1 MPCWS
6 WHVGAGSRRPPR
18 RIPIHATIRIATH
31 YAPLFSR
38 PTTPPNTP
46 GVPNWHRLD
55 LDLQQALVGLL
66 TQMIGNHLPGSFPHD
81 ARGGADDPR

>member
-6 WHVGAGSRRPPR
+6 WHVGAGSRRLLR
-18 RIPIHATIRIATH
+18 RIPIHATIQIATP
-31 YAPLFSR
+31 YAPLFSS

-46 GVPNWHRLD
+46 GIPNWRQLD

-66 TQMIGNHLPGSFPHD
+66 TQMIGNHLPRAFPRD
-81 ARGGADDPR
+81 ARGGADDHR